1 MGFAAKTTIGIDG
14 RDEVDSFIEFGNA
27 SNLFELA
34 PENKNVGQVDGFAD
48 RQRSYIDVDEAKGMK
63 VASSFVFSQ
72 LFDSGGYLDLSPLQK
87 TQVVSASD
95 HATHIAFSM
104 AAGSIA
110 EGQGG

>member
-1 MGFAAKTTIGIDG
+1 
-14 RDEVDSFIEFGNA
+14 
-27 SNLFELA
+27 
-34 PENKNVGQVDGFAD
+34 
-48 RQRSYIDVDEAKGMK
+48 
-63 VASSFVFSQ
+63 VFSQ

-110 EGQGG
+110 EDQGG